1 MLPEGKD
8 RQVIRAQ
15 AKAQDAQFDQ
25 EQEMLLVSLI
35 EVKATEIITYDY
47 IIKGID
53 KKLQHDS
60 ELKDK
65 GKLFSFQ
72 DITDHLTIK
81 VSSSIYEVLINWEDG
96 HATLEPVSVMIRNY
110 HIYLSNYARDKR
122 LLDKPGWKQL
132 RFYIKNDKKMIR
144 LLKAT
149 KVKQRRNTVN
159 IKFLMNISREQRQAM
174 MFDFENGKNNWKDAD
189 TPK

>member
-1 MLPEGKD
+1 MLPKGKD

-110 HIYLSNYARDKR
+110 HI
-122 LLDKPGWKQL
+122 
-132 RFYIKNDKKMIR
+132 
-144 LLKAT
+144 
-149 KVKQRRNTVN
+149 
-159 IKFLMNISREQRQAM
+159 
-174 MFDFENGKNNWKDAD
+174 
-189 TPK
+189 